1 MTNDTDLEASA
12 IFWENWEV
20 LVEFVGCLA
29 DKKIVAQLGE
39 LAKAEVGNT
48 AHLTSIRVVE
58 VSIEDI
64 TVYTGGCV
72 TVTCEKLISGARS
85 LKFLVHLA
93 RQLAPEVFPP
103 DAIPPDEVVE
113 AALGAS
119 RE

>member
-1 MTNDTDLEASA
+1 MTNDTDFKASA
-12 IFWENWEV
+12 VFWENWET

-29 DKKIVAQLGE
+29 DNKIVAQLGE
-39 LAKAEVGNT
+39 LAKAEVGNI
-48 AHLTSIRVVE
+48 AHLTPLRVVE

-64 TVYTGGCV
+64 TIYTGGHV

-85 LKFLVHLA
+85 LEFLVRLT
-93 RQLAPEVFPP
+93 RQLDPEVFPP